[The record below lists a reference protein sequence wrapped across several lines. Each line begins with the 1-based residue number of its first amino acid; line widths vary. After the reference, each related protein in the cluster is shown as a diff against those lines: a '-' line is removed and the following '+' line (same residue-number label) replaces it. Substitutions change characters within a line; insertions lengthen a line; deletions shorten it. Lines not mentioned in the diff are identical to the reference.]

1 MTILLSDIKNRSAD
15 VIIRTMDFN
24 MLEYL
29 NGHLKIYKNKGFIFF
44 YFSLKILLGSRK
56 RHLFLIAFLSYFV
69 IRLLLNNMP
78 NSVGPLS
85 DMIDLCSYP
94 SLVKSVSLASG
105 NLLVGHS
112 DIQVLSEREGVAV
125 RP

>member
-24 MLEYL
+24 MFEYL
-29 NGHLKIYKNKGFIFF
+29 NGHLKIYKNTGFIIL
-44 YFSLKILLGSRK
+44 YFSLKTLLGFRK
-56 RHLFLIAFLSYFV
+56 RHLFLFVFLSYFV

-78 NSVGPLS
+78 NSLGPLS

-105 NLLVGHS
+105 NLLVGHHYC
-112 DIQVLSEREGVAV
+112 RH
-125 RP
+125 